1 MTDTD
6 TSPSA
11 IRLLCLD
18 VDGVLTDGSIILD
31 ENGIETKRFHVR
43 DGLAMRAW
51 RECGHEIAIISS
63 RPGGVVEKRMSELGI
78 VHVHCGVKDKRA
90 VFEEVLETVGVTAQE
105 SAMVGDDLPDLR
117 ILRRCGFP
125 VAVADAA
132 PEVRK
137 KATMVT
143 NACGGQGA
151 VREVI
156 EHLLS
161 SQNRWNDV
169 VARYDV

>member
-1 MTDTD
+1 MTIPEL
-6 TSPSA
+6 SPSD

-63 RPGGVVEKRMSELGI
+63 RPGGVVNRRMAELGI

-90 VFEEVLETVGVTAQE
+90 VFEDVLKTVGVTAQE
-105 SAMVGDDLPDLR
+105 AAMVGDDLPDLR

-132 PEVRK
+132 PEVRT

-143 NACGGQGA
+143 NACGGRGA

-156 EHLLS
+156 EHLLTA
-161 SQNRWNDV
+161 QGRWNDV